1 MKCLNLFFPAL
12 VAILLCAASVAVH
25 ATPLSYTGGSYF
37 QDFDGLPMEDP
48 ATGLSTI
55 TLSGKGPHALNGVLG
70 TTGMEGWTFGNP
82 GGSSGNTEFKAH
94 DGSFASSA
102 GRGVVSFGANGT
114 SDRALGQLPTG
125 NQISAFGVT
134 MRNDSGATLTQ
145 FSVSFTG
152 EQWRRGDS
160 AANTLFFSYSVGQDN
175 INDETG
181 FVGAP
186 TLDFLTPN
194 MQATTE
200 VALNGN
206 DPANQQ
212 FLSDTISG
220 ISWMPGELLTLR
232 WRTDELSG
240 QDNGLAIDNLSF
252 TAAVPEPTSLTLLG
266 LGIVC
271 MLVRRKQL

>member
-1 MKCLNLFFPAL
+1 
-12 VAILLCAASVAVH
+12 
-25 ATPLSYTGGSYF
+25 
-37 QDFDGLPMEDP
+37 
-48 ATGLSTI
+48 
-55 TLSGKGPHALNGVLG
+55 
-70 TTGMEGWTFGNP
+70 
-82 GGSSGNTEFKAH
+82 
-94 DGSFASSA
+94 
-102 GRGVVSFGANGT
+102 
-114 SDRALGQLPTG
+114 
-125 NQISAFGVT
+125 
-134 MRNDSGATLTQ
+134 
-145 FSVSFTG
+145 
-152 EQWRRGDS
+152 
-160 AANTLFFSYSVGQDN
+160 LFFSYSVGQDN

-252 TAAVPEPTSLTLLG
+252 TAAVPEPTSLSLIG
-266 LGIVC
+266 LGIIC